1 MTLPAA
7 ELLEWD
13 SNFFGVRIGRV
24 HAGRFDSAAVDAW
37 RRDQHVLCLYYLA
50 ELSDTTSI
58 HAAQDLGF
66 RLVDIRTTF
75 YTHLPIH
82 PAPSSTHQV
91 RRAVV
96 EDLPTLR
103 ELTTD
108 SFIHSRFYHDP
119 HFLNEKC
126 GELYAIWVEKQL
138 NQPNATV
145 WVTED
150 ESGLAGF
157 VTVVDLN
164 QVRTSISLI
173 GIAARTR
180 GQGMGSSLVKH
191 VLNDSGER
199 GFSEFEVV
207 TQACNSGAMNLNQS
221 CGMRVV
227 LQQVWLHGWF
237 E

>member
-1 MTLPAA
+1 MTLPPAD
-7 ELLEWD
+7 LLEWD

-24 HAGRFDSAAVDAW
+24 RPGTFDSAVVDAW
-37 RRDQHVLCLYYLA
+37 CREHNIQCLYYLA
-50 ELSDTTSI
+50 ELTDTSSI

-66 RLVDIRTTF
+66 HLMDIRTTF

-82 PAPSSTHQV
+82 PTPVTAHRV

-103 ELTTD
+103 KLTIN

-119 HFLNEKC
+119 HFLKEKC
-126 GELYAIWVEKQL
+126 DELYAIWVENQL
-138 NQPNATV
+138 AQPNTIV

-150 ESGLAGF
+150 ESGLTGF
-157 VTVVDLN
+157 VTVVDLKK
-164 QVRTSISLI
+164 VRTSISLI
-173 GIAARTR
+173 GIAAHTR
-180 GQGMGSSLVKH
+180 GQGLGSSLVKH
-191 VLNDSGER
+191 VLKDCGDR

-207 TQACNSGAMNLNQS
+207 TQACNSGAMNLYQS
-221 CGMRVV
+221 CGMRMV

>member
-1 MTLPAA
+1 MSPTPA

-37 RRDQHVLCLYYLA
+37 RRDQHVQCLYYLA
-50 ELSDTTSI
+50 ELSDTPSI

-66 RLVDIRTTF
+66 HLVDIRTTF
-75 YTHLPIH
+75 YTHLPVDPS
-82 PAPSSTHQV
+82 PAPAFPI
-91 RRAVV
+91 RRAVAA
-96 EDLPTLR
+96 DLPSLR
-103 ELTTD
+103 ELTID

-119 HFLNEKC
+119 HFSKEKC
-126 GELYAIWVEKQL
+126 DELYAIWVEKQL
-138 NQPNATV
+138 NQKDAIV
-145 WVTED
+145 WVTKD
-150 ESGLAGF
+150 DRGLAGF

-173 GIAARTR
+173 GVAARTR
-180 GQGMGSSLVKH
+180 GHGFGRSLVRH
-191 VLNDSGER
+191 VLKDSGGR
-199 GFSEFEVV
+199 GFREFEVV
-207 TQACNSGAMNLNQS
+207 TQAGNSGAMNLNQS

>member
-1 MTLPAA
+1 MTLAPAD
-7 ELLEWD
+7 LLEWD

-24 HAGRFDSAAVDAW
+24 RTGAFDSAAVDAW
-37 RRDQHVLCLYYLA
+37 RREHNIQCLYYLA
-50 ELSDTTSI
+50 ELTDTPSI

-66 RLVDIRTTF
+66 HLMDIRTTF

-82 PAPSSTHQV
+82 PAPIPAHRV

-96 EDLPTLR
+96 EDLPSLR
-103 ELTTD
+103 KLATG
-108 SFIHSRFYHDP
+108 SFIHSRFFHDP
-119 HFLNEKC
+119 HFSKDKC
-126 GELYAIWVEKQL
+126 DELYAIWVEKQL
-138 NQPNATV
+138 TQPSAFI

-150 ESGLAGF
+150 ESGLTGF

-173 GIAARTR
+173 GIAANTR
-180 GQGMGSSLVKH
+180 GQGLGRSLVKH
-191 VLNDSGER
+191 VLRDSGER
-199 GFSEFEVV
+199 DFSEFEVV
-207 TQACNSGAMNLNQS
+207 TQASNSGAMNLYQS